1 MITRRDFLGSS
12 LLPVAA
18 GLAVPA
24 VFSKGVYAAAADGA
38 QNDRVLVIL
47 QLGGGNDGLNTLV
60 PYSDG
65 QYYTARPQI
74 GIKPDAALRLNE
86 RVGLNP
92 NLKGIKALWDAGKVA
107 IVEGVGYPNPSYSHF
122 QSIRIW
128 EFADPAMA
136 NVEGWLGEYLAK
148 NFDPQGH
155 PLGGCALGQA
165 SVPAELRGPTSSVTV
180 IQSAQGFTI
189 QGGTGRA
196 ETAQALYAQA
206 PAPYGVLF
214 DTAMTTATAAIE
226 ALTRA
231 QSRYHP
237 SHPAES
243 AIPRGTPAA
252 VVYDQKQKLVYA
264 AKNDLAQSLELASE
278 LITTDAG
285 VKVVHVTL
293 GGFDTHT
300 IEERRHDDLLAAV
313 DAAVS
318 AFFQDLNARGHADR
332 VVMMTW
338 SEFGRRL
345 AENASLGTDHGAAA
359 PMFVIGNPVHG
370 GFYGEPPS
378 LGNLDNGNLRYTTDF
393 RSVYRTILED
403 YLGADASAVLKAQVP
418 SLRLLR

>member
-1 MITRRDFLGSS
+1 MLTRRDFLASS

-24 VFSKGVYAAAADGA
+24 VFAKGAYAAAADRA
-38 QNDRVLVIL
+38 QNNRVLVIL

-60 PYSDG
+60 PYTDG
-65 QYYTARPQI
+65 VYYKARPQI
-74 GIKPDAALRLNE
+74 AVQPQAVLKLNE
-86 RVGLNP
+86 RVGLHP
-92 NLKGIKALWDAGKVA
+92 TLKGIKALWDAGKVA

-128 EFADPAMA
+128 EFADPSMA

-165 SVPAELRGPTSSVTV
+165 STPAELRGPTSAVTV
-180 IQSAQGFTI
+180 IQSAQGFKI
-189 QGGTGRA
+189 QGGPSRT

-214 DTAMTTATAAIE
+214 DTAMTTANAAID
-226 ALTRA
+226 ALSRA
-231 QSRYHP
+231 QSRYQ
-237 SHPAES
+237 
-243 AIPRGTPAA
+243 PAA
-252 VVYDQKQKLVYA
+252 VYDEKQKLVYA
-264 AKNDLAQSLELASE
+264 AKNNLAQSLELASE
-278 LITTDAG
+278 LISTDAG

-313 DAAVS
+313 DQAVS
-318 AFFQDLNARGHADR
+318 SFFQDLTARGHADR
-332 VVMMTW
+332 VVMMSW
-338 SEFGRRL
+338 SEFGRRVN
-345 AENASLGTDHGAAA
+345 ENASMGTDHGAAA
-359 PMFVIGNPVHG
+359 PMFIIGNPIKG

-378 LGNLDNGNLRYTTDF
+378 LSNLDNGNLRYTTDF
-393 RSVYRTILED
+393 RSVYRTILEN
-403 YLGADASAVLKAQVP
+403 YLGADATAVLKAQVP
-418 SLRLLR
+418 SLPLLG

>member
-1 MITRRDFLGSS
+1 MITRRNFLGSS

-24 VFSKGVYAAAADGA
+24 VFAKGIYAAAADRS

-60 PYSDG
+60 PYTDG
-65 QYYTARPQI
+65 RYYQARPTLAV
-74 GIKPDAALRLNE
+74 KPTDVLPLNE

-128 EFADPAMA
+128 EFADPSMA
-136 NVEGWLGEYLAK
+136 NVEGWLGDYLAK

-180 IQSAQGFTI
+180 IQSAHGFKV
-189 QGGTGRA
+189 QGGPDRA
-196 ETAQALYAQA
+196 QTAKTLFAQA

-214 DTAMTTATAAIE
+214 DTAMTTATAAIQALMQAAGKYKPE
-226 ALTRA
+226 A
-231 QSRYHP
+231 
-237 SHPAES
+237 
-243 AIPRGTPAA
+243 
-252 VVYDQKQKLVYA
+252 VYDQKQKLVYA
-264 AKNDLAQSLELASE
+264 AKNNLAQSLELASE
-278 LITTDAG
+278 LISTDAG

-300 IEERRHDDLLAAV
+300 IEEKRHDDLLAAV
-313 DAAVS
+313 DQAVS
-318 AFFQDLNARGHADR
+318 AFFQDLTARGHADR

-338 SEFGRRL
+338 SEFGRRV
-345 AENASLGTDHGAAA
+345 NQNGSQGTDHGAAA
-359 PMFVIGNPVHG
+359 PMMVIGNPVHG
-370 GFYGEPPS
+370 GLYGEPPS
-378 LGNLDNGNLRYTTDF
+378 LGNLDNGNLRFTTDF
-393 RSVYRTILED
+393 RSVYRTVLED
-403 YLGADASAVLKAQVP
+403 YLGADASAVLRAQVP
-418 SLRLLR
+418 SLPLLR

>member
-1 MITRRDFLGSS
+1 MISRRDFLGSS
-12 LLPVAA
+12 VLPVAA

-24 VFSKGVYAAAADGA
+24 VFAKGIYASAADGA

-60 PYSDG
+60 PYTDG
-65 QYYTARPQI
+65 RYYQARPQI
-74 GIKPDAALRLNE
+74 GIQPNAVLRLDD

-92 NLKGIKALWDAGKVA
+92 NLKGVKALWDAGKVA

-136 NVEGWLGEYLAK
+136 NVEGWLGDYLAK

-165 SVPAELRGPTSSVTV
+165 SVPAELRGPTSAVTV
-180 IQSAQGFTI
+180 IQSAQGFKV
-189 QGGTGRA
+189 QGGGSRA
-196 ETAQALYAQA
+196 EMAKALYAQA

-214 DTAMTTATAAIE
+214 DTAMTTADAAIS

-231 QSRYHP
+231 QSHYRP
-237 SHPAES
+237 DALF
-243 AIPRGTPAA
+243 
-252 VVYDQKQKLVYA
+252 DQKQKLVYA
-264 AKNDLAQSLELASE
+264 AKNNLAQSLQLASE
-278 LITTDAG
+278 LISTDAG

-300 IEERRHDDLLAAV
+300 IEEKRHDDLLAAV
-313 DAAVS
+313 DQAVS
-318 AFFQDLNARGHADR
+318 AFFQDLTDRGHADR

-338 SEFGRRL
+338 SEFGRRVSQ
-345 AENASLGTDHGAAA
+345 NGNMGTDHGAAA
-359 PMFVIGNPVHG
+359 PMFIIGNPVKG

-378 LGNLDNGNLRYTTDF
+378 LANLDNGNLRYTTDF
-393 RSVYRTILED
+393 RSVYRTILEN
-403 YLGADASAVLKAQVP
+403 YLGAEGSAVLKAQVP
-418 SLRLLR
+418 SLPFLA